1 MRRWFFLLPLLL
13 VLLLGAA
20 RGERRGGMVKGP
32 IRESVIAGSWYP
44 GDPEVL
50 RGQVLQFL
58 AEATPPPIEGELVA
72 LISPHAGYMYSGQV
86 AAYAY
91 KLLKGK
97 RYDVVVIVAPS
108 HRAYFRGASVYP
120 RGGYRTPLGIVPVAE
135 RLTERL
141 REACPLVDY
150 VPQAHA
156 QEHSLEIQLPF
167 LQVVLG
173 DFELVPLVMG
183 EHDFY
188 TCEELAK
195 AIVEVVKGER
205 ALLVASTDL
214 SHFHP
219 YPQAVALDKVVLE
232 HVEAFDPEGLSRDLR
247 SGRCEAC
254 GGGPMV
260 AVMLAAKALGAS
272 GAKVLKYANSGDVT
286 GDRSSV
292 VGYMAAAI
300 YRGGGAAEAG
310 DPREGKVGVD
320 LGLTEEEKE
329 KLHEIART
337 VIRNKVLGEPIPEF
351 HITSPRLKEPRGVF
365 VTIKKHG
372 QLRGCIGYV
381 RAIKPL
387 WQAVAD
393 MAEAAAFQDPRF
405 PPVRVD
411 ELGELEI
418 EISVLTPLREI
429 KDPEEIEVG
438 KHGIMIERPPYYSG
452 LLLPQVATEYGW
464 DRETFLE
471 QTCIKAGLPPNAW
484 RDPATRIY
492 IFSAEIF

>member
-44 GDPEVL
+44 GDPKVL

-58 AEATPPPIEGELVA
+58 AEANPPPIEGELVA

-141 REACPLVDY
+141 REVCPLVDY

-173 DFELVPLVMG
+173 EFELVPLVMG

-232 HVEAFDPEGLSRDLR
+232 HVEAFDPEGLSRDLK

-272 GAKVLKYANSGDVT
+272 RAKVLKYANSGDVT

-300 YRGGGAAEAG
+300 YRGGGGAEAG
-310 DPREGKVGVD
+310 DPQEGKVGVD

-337 VIRNKVLGEPIPEF
+337 VIRSKVLGEPIPEF

>member
-13 VLLLGAA
+13 VLLLGAARGDA

-195 AIVEVVKGER
+195 AIVC
-205 ALLVASTDL
+205 LLYTSPSPRDL
-214 SHFHP
+214 ST
-219 YPQAVALDKVVLE
+219 
-232 HVEAFDPEGLSRDLR
+232 SRM
-247 SGRCEAC
+247 
-254 GGGPMV
+254 P
-260 AVMLAAKALGAS
+260 
-272 GAKVLKYANSGDVT
+272 
-286 GDRSSV
+286 SS
-292 VGYMAAAI
+292 A
-300 YRGGGAAEAG
+300 
-310 DPREGKVGVD
+310 
-320 LGLTEEEKE
+320 
-329 KLHEIART
+329 
-337 VIRNKVLGEPIPEF
+337 
-351 HITSPRLKEPRGVF
+351 
-365 VTIKKHG
+365 
-372 QLRGCIGYV
+372 
-381 RAIKPL
+381 
-387 WQAVAD
+387 
-393 MAEAAAFQDPRF
+393 
-405 PPVRVD
+405 
-411 ELGELEI
+411 
-418 EISVLTPLREI
+418 
-429 KDPEEIEVG
+429 
-438 KHGIMIERPPYYSG
+438 
-452 LLLPQVATEYGW
+452 
-464 DRETFLE
+464 
-471 QTCIKAGLPPNAW
+471 
-484 RDPATRIY
+484 
-492 IFSAEIF
+492 

>member
-44 GDPEVL
+44 GDPKVL

-58 AEATPPPIEGELVA
+58 AEANPPPIEGELVA

-141 REACPLVDY
+141 REVCPLVDY

-173 DFELVPLVMG
+173 EFELVPLVMG

-232 HVEAFDPEGLSRDLR
+232 HVEAFDPEGLSRDLK

-272 GAKVLKYANSGDVT
+272 RAKVLKYANSGDVT

-300 YRGGGAAEAG
+300 YRGGGGAEAG
-310 DPREGKVGVD
+310 DPQERKVGVD

-337 VIRNKVLGEPIPEF
+337 VIRSKVLGEPIPEF

>member
-141 REACPLVDY
+141 RD
-150 VPQAHA
+150 
-156 QEHSLEIQLPF
+156 LEIQLPF

-337 VIRNKVLGEPIPEF
+337 VIRRGAVSV
-351 HITSPRLKEPRGVF
+351 TSGR
-365 VTIKKHG
+365 
-372 QLRGCIGYV
+372 
-381 RAIKPL
+381 
-387 WQAVAD
+387 
-393 MAEAAAFQDPRF
+393 
-405 PPVRVD
+405 
-411 ELGELEI
+411 
-418 EISVLTPLREI
+418 
-429 KDPEEIEVG
+429 
-438 KHGIMIERPPYYSG
+438 
-452 LLLPQVATEYGW
+452 
-464 DRETFLE
+464 
-471 QTCIKAGLPPNAW
+471 
-484 RDPATRIY
+484 
-492 IFSAEIF
+492 

>member
-58 AEATPPPIEGELVA
+58 AEATPPPFEGELVA

-97 RYDVVVIVAPS
+97 GYDVVVIVAPS

-135 RLTERL
+135 RLTGRL
-141 REACPLVDY
+141 REVCPLVDY

-173 DFELVPLVMG
+173 EFELVPLVMG

-232 HVEAFDPEGLSRDLR
+232 HVEAFDPEGLSRDLK

-272 GAKVLKYANSGDVT
+272 RAKVLKYANSGDVT
-286 GDRSSV
+286 GDCSSV

-300 YRGGGAAEAG
+300 YRGGGGAEAG
-310 DPREGKVGVD
+310 DPQERKVGVD

-337 VIRNKVLGEPIPEF
+337 VIRSKVLGEPIPEF